1 MCVSI
6 GYYHR
11 AKIIKTNK
19 PFALIFFYVIL
30 INMLLYLALIPL
42 IGYVLNLRIK
52 NVKIALIQKKN
63 LKSEIF
69 LLVLTLILT
78 IFLIYFI
85 IQNINNEA

>member
-1 MCVSI
+1 
-6 GYYHR
+6 
-11 AKIIKTNK
+11 
-19 PFALIFFYVIL
+19 
-30 INMLLYLALIPL
+30 MLLYLPLIPL
-42 IGYVLNLRIK
+42 IGFVLNLRIK

>member
-1 MCVSI
+1 
-6 GYYHR
+6 
-11 AKIIKTNK
+11 
-19 PFALIFFYVIL
+19 
-30 INMLLYLALIPL
+30 MLLYLALIPL
-42 IGYVLNLRIK
+42 IEYVLNLRIK

-69 LLVLTLILT
+69 LLVLTLVLT